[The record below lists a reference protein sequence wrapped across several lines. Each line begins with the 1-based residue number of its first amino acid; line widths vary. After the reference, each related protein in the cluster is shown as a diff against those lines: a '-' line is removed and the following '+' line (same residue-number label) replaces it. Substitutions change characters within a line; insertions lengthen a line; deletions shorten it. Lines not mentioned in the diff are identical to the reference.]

1 MGIRLKGQTSGYVE
15 IKAPAT
21 SADNTLTLPNGNG
34 SSNQVL
40 TTDGSG
46 GLTFAAPQLSTDTT
60 PQLGGDLDVNGNDI
74 VTTSNGDIDLD
85 PNGSGQVVFK
95 GNATRGSGAVKLN
108 CENNSHGILVKGPPH
123 SAGAN
128 YTLTL
133 PNDTGTSGQLLST
146 NGSGVTSW
154 ASVGGPTFQATASGA
169 IANGDTCIV
178 KSDGNVAAVSKTV
191 TSKTVANFVITSI
204 ADITSESAFSFR
216 SVYAAGSSA
225 VLVTYRH
232 NTSDE
237 QFVRA
242 VFTSG
247 TTVTYSS
254 TRSLG
259 SSIGEFSS
267 MVYDENADRVV
278 VFYRQSGGSLTCR
291 VITINGTNA
300 PSMGAEVTVDSGVVE
315 ENFDTSYDANAGKI
329 VVVFRESTNNKP
341 VIRVGTVDVDN
352 ATVSFGT
359 AVNAVT
365 TTGKHNS
372 IVYDANSQ
380 KHVHVYT
387 NSSNDFEAK
396 VFTVSGTSGSYGS
409 ATTITTSNPHSTK
422 GVFDSAQNKVFF
434 AFRDDSIGDAGK
446 CVAGNVSGTSVT
458 FGSVV
463 NIDDVDITTLDVD
476 FDTDVQ
482 KVVIG
487 YGEKITNNLEVTRAN
502 ISGTTVTIDTNKDT
516 AAQTGAVGIGVTY
529 DKSAEKLVLTF
540 RDPGNGYGGTRLVA
554 MADTSTNLTATNYIG
569 IADAAYS
576 NGATA
581 TIQIIGA
588 VDDAQS
594 GLTPGLQ
601 YYVQTNGSLGTG
613 AGTPSVFAG
622 TAVSATKLIVK
633 G

>member
-1 MGIRLKGQTSGYVE
+1 MRQDLQLFWLPIGTTVGI
-15 IKAPAT
+15 
-21 SADNTLTLPNGNG
+21 GNG
-34 SSNQVL
+34 SLNCKVVQ
-40 TTDGSG
+40 
-46 GLTFAAPQLSTDTT
+46 
-60 PQLGGDLDVNGNDI
+60 I
-74 VTTSNGDIDLD
+74 
-85 PNGSGQVVFK
+85 NGSST
-95 GNATRGSGAVKLN
+95 APT
-108 CENNSHGILVKGPPH
+108 
-123 SAGAN
+123 
-128 YTLTL
+128 
-133 PNDTGTSGQLLST
+133 TGVQT
-146 NGSGVTSW
+146 
-154 ASVGGPTFQATASGA
+154 
-169 IANGDTCIV
+169 
-178 KSDGNVAAVSKTV
+178 
-191 TSKTVANFVITSI
+191 
-204 ADITSESAFSFR
+204 E
-216 SVYAAGSSA
+216 
-225 VLVTYRH
+225 
-232 NTSDE
+232 
-237 QFVRA
+237 
-242 VFTSG
+242 
-247 TTVTYSS
+247 
-254 TRSLG
+254 
-259 SSIGEFSS
+259 
-267 MVYDENADRVV
+267 
-278 VFYRQSGGSLTCR
+278 
-291 VITINGTNA
+291 
-300 PSMGAEVTVDSGVVE
+300 VDSGVVE

-341 VIRVGTVDVDN
+341 VIRVGTVNASDN
-352 ATVSFGT
+352 TISFGT

-516 AAQTGAVGIGVTY
+516 AAQTGSMGIGVTY

-540 RDPGNGYGGTRLVA
+540 RDPGNGYGGTRLVP

-576 NGATA
+576 NGNTA

-601 YYVQTNGSLGTG
+601 YYVQTDGSLGIG